1 MPLIYWHTVL
11 AQVADLCNY
20 GSSASTTMLANLASP
35 TVTYNVE
42 EVLIFR
48 DGTTM
53 TLGAQTIKRAADRPM
68 LTHKTYRCE
77 WEHDPSSAYRWTW
90 FDHHEDLIAIIYN
103 VEEV

>member
-1 MPLIYWHTVL
+1 
-11 AQVADLCNY
+11 
-20 GSSASTTMLANLASP
+20 MLANLASP